1 MSNIEHCSA
10 AFHDEFMLILKKY
23 FTLFQDM
30 NCNEKNLDDCFL
42 HLTDYEVSHMS
53 HHAENLSPG
62 FMTRS
67 NTNWPLQ
74 SEKSVRRL
82 KFWI

>member
-1 MSNIEHCSA
+1 
-10 AFHDEFMLILKKY
+10 MLILKKY

-53 HHAENLSPG
+53 QDKESLWDFPLGQTQTGLYSLRRMLEILDLRRRGIVLSV
-62 FMTRS
+62 
-67 NTNWPLQ
+67 L
-74 SEKSVRRL
+74 
-82 KFWI
+82 